1 MNEDNGENVTALVTD
16 EPKVN
21 SSTAWAI
28 VAGLAV
34 VSATFLIY
42 MWMTT
47 FSGEP
52 DATPA
57 TDAAE
62 QSSAPETAEPNEAS
76 SVAEPAAPDGGATG
90 GVAPAEPEVAED
102 AAEGSAAA
110 QLTPEQEAFLL
121 DLQRREAGDV
131 MALGDVDAPV
141 VLIEYSDFRC
151 PYCAQWATQVKPEL
165 QSYLDDGTLRIEYH
179 DLALLGPESV
189 NAAVGARAAGEQG
202 KYWEFHDALFAATAA
217 GDHPDM
223 PADKLIEMATE
234 IGIPD
239 LAAFEASLDSADL
252 IKAVEDETTA
262 ARELGIT
269 STPTFLVNTAIV
281 QGAQPADVFTGAI
294 EAEAAKVAG

>member
-1 MNEDNGENVTALVTD
+1 MNEDNGENVTALATD

-42 MWMTT
+42 MWITT
-47 FSGEP
+47 ASGEP

-57 TDAAE
+57 TDA
-62 QSSAPETAEPNEAS
+62 AEPNEAS
-76 SVAEPAAPDGGATG
+76 SVAEPAAPDGGSTDG
-90 GVAPAEPEVAED
+90 GAADDTAPTEPEVAED
-102 AAEGSAAA
+102 AAEQSAAA

-179 DLALLGPESV
+179 DLALLGPESL

-223 PADKLIEMATE
+223 PADKLIEMATQV
-234 IGIPD
+234 GIPD

-252 IKAVEDETTA
+252 IKAVEDETAA